1 MAHICLIDD
10 DKNLLD
16 ALERILHFDG
26 HEVEKVSNPLA
37 LPDLLRQRDF
47 ALCIVDVR
55 MPGLDGLQALEVVI
69 RQSPGTPVIMISGQ
83 SSIDTAMAA
92 VKSGA
97 YDFLEKPISADR
109 LLLTVKNA
117 IDRKK
122 LIDHSARLERQ
133 AEIGHKLIAESTVMQ
148 HILAQIRE
156 VAPLN
161 TKVLL
166 QGESGTGKDMLAESL
181 HKLSDKKGSF
191 VAVNCASIP
200 RDLLESELFGHRKGA
215 FTGATADRT
224 GLFMSANNG
233 TLFLDEIAEMS
244 ADLQAKLLRV
254 LQNNRVSPI
263 GDNREYQVDVRIIA
277 ATNQDLP
284 TLVEAG
290 RFRRDLYYRLN
301 VISIVIPPLRE
312 RRADIMPM
320 IYHFLAHFAAHY
332 EKAIPQLKP
341 RTEYLLEQYAWPGNV
356 RELQHLVEKL
366 VIFADGPVEPAQV
379 LDFIRNPMPE
389 LLPEEGTGQGES
401 LAVATQ
407 RFEKHYIEM
416 TLHEHQWQMQATAR
430 ALGIDRS
437 SLFRKLRK
445 LGISKG

>member
-55 MPGLDGLQALEVVI
+55 MPGLDGLQALEVVM

-122 LIDHSARLERQ
+122 LIDHTARLERQ

-181 HKLSDKKGSF
+181 HKLSDKKGNF

-254 LQNNRVSPI
+254 L
-263 GDNREYQVDVRIIA
+263 
-277 ATNQDLP
+277 
-284 TLVEAG
+284 
-290 RFRRDLYYRLN
+290 
-301 VISIVIPPLRE
+301 
-312 RRADIMPM
+312 
-320 IYHFLAHFAAHY
+320 
-332 EKAIPQLKP
+332 
-341 RTEYLLEQYAWPGNV
+341 TE
-356 RELQHLVEKL
+356 
-366 VIFADGPVEPAQV
+366 
-379 LDFIRNPMPE
+379 
-389 LLPEEGTGQGES
+389 
-401 LAVATQ
+401 
-407 RFEKHYIEM
+407 
-416 TLHEHQWQMQATAR
+416 
-430 ALGIDRS
+430 
-437 SLFRKLRK
+437 
-445 LGISKG
+445 